1 MSIYDNNTSKTYQ
14 HLNLTEPLDLH
25 TYHLKELTEIETY
38 LLDEIEVRE
47 RLAKKMKRF
56 NTTLSL
62 IDTGLITSTLTTTG
76 DFIAAFASGA
86 GLSVV
91 NTLSETVL
99 RCSFVTVII
108 QKSFSTVTIKQE
120 KQCN

>member
-76 DFIAAFASGA
+76 IS
-86 GLSVV
+86 LQHLQVV
-91 NTLSETVL
+91 LACL
-99 RCSFVTVII
+99 LLIH
-108 QKSFSTVTIKQE
+108 
-120 KQCN
+120 